1 MSGDPN
7 WWNLSALSYHFLTQP
22 LPTPLAWYAAHL
34 PPGVLKFATGG
45 TFFVELV
52 LPFLIFCPRRLR
64 FFAAFGILLL
74 QSCILITG
82 NYNWFN
88 LQTMLLCLP
97 LFDDAA
103 LQKILP
109 RA

>member
-1 MSGDPN
+1 M
-7 WWNLSALSYHFLTQP
+7 
-22 LPTPLAWYAAHL
+22 
-34 PPGVLKFATGG
+34 
-45 TFFVELV
+45 FFVELV

-103 LQKILP
+103 LRKILP
-109 RA
+109 RRLIGLLVARRKSTRRAGRRQSSSAHWRCSSCSAAW